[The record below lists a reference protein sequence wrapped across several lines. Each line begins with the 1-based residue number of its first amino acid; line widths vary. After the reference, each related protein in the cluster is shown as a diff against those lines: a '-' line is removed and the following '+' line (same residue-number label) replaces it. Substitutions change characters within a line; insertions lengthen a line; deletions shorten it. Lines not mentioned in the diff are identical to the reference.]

1 MLPHLQA
8 RYTPPSSLPNQPS
21 KPEPDRLPRPL
32 LRHDHPST
40 FFLPDIDHSPPHL
53 YSNYTARLG
62 PVSSPRYL
70 RFTSTHIGADLET
83 QQATGLPIACIWQ
96 PLADVPIDEPV
107 PLLDSPDIA
116 RCENC
121 HAFANPFCEVL
132 AAGHQFKCNMCET
145 QQRTAEAVLKRKG
158 PFPEREYGL
167 YDIPVPVEVTGE
179 CRTVFAICVDVSLVG
194 ANFGLYRTVYGTI
207 RDALE
212 FLPNPASTFF
222 ILISFDSQLCCYL
235 NSSSNRVTS
244 VLVTDA
250 KDLFIPV
257 PLSDLLF
264 AASDPTFIEKL
275 AFLMEAPRAEM
286 SRNALGIG
294 DIVAALKGVL
304 EQGSRVI
311 VVGSNIGTE
320 GSLAVESERVSSWTA
335 PQIDLNP
342 LATEVSQ
349 AGITVDLFVCS
360 GKHMDLISLTPLVSL
375 TGGDIHH
382 FPGFLPARDN
392 APLCYQLIRTLT
404 RPQVSN
410 FQGKIRTS
418 DSLNLSEVLG
428 HTLRRSPTEFS
439 VPLVDCDKAF
449 ALVFEH
455 DSR

>member
-8 RYTPPSSLPNQPS
+8 RYTPPSSVPSQPS

-32 LRHDHPST
+32 QRHDHPSS
-40 FFLPDIDHSPPHL
+40 FFLPDIDHPPPHL
-53 YSNYTARLG
+53 YSNYTVRLG

-70 RFTSTHIGADLET
+70 RFTSTHIGADLDT

-107 PLLDSPDIA
+107 PLLDSPYIS

-132 AAGHQFKCNMCET
+132 SAGYEFKCNMCET
-145 QQRTAEAVLKRKG
+145 QQRTSEAVLQRKG
-158 PFPEREYGL
+158 PFIEREYGM
-167 YDIPVPVEVTGE
+167 YDIPVPVEIVSQ
-179 CRTVFAICVDVSLVG
+179 CRSVFAVCVDVSLVG

-207 RDALE
+207 RDAIE
-212 FLPNPASTFF
+212 FLPNPDSTFF
-222 ILISFDSQLCCYL
+222 ILISFDSQLYFHL
-235 NSSSNRVTS
+235 NSPSNRVKS
-244 VLVTDA
+244 VIVTDS

-257 PLSDLLF
+257 ALPDLLF
-264 AASDPTFIEKL
+264 PASDPTFVEKL

-286 SRNALGIG
+286 SGNALGIG
-294 DIVAALKGVL
+294 DIVGVLKGIL
-304 EQGSRVI
+304 EPGSRVVI
-311 VVGSNIGTE
+311 VGSNIGTE
-320 GSLAVESERVSSWTA
+320 GSLTVESNRESSWIT

-342 LATEVSQ
+342 LAIEVSQ

-360 GKHMDLISLTPLVSL
+360 GKHMDLISLSPLVSL

-382 FPGFLPARDN
+382 FPGFQPVRDN
-392 APLCYQLIRTLT
+392 SSLCYQLIRTLT

-410 FQGKIRTS
+410 FQAKIRTS
-418 DSLNLSEVLG
+418 DSLNLTEVRG

-439 VPLVDCDKAF
+439 LPLVDCDKAF